1 MKKLTFGGACAL
13 LVLTIGASAGT
24 LDVTNNY
31 NFPLSGGGGGAVATL
46 NGVSVEIF
54 CDDFDNNISLG
65 TNYSAN
71 VTALGTSANLS
82 ATRFGGISGL
92 GWTQFT
98 TLGSLD
104 DSFFNVGGAGSTA
117 VARYAMAAYLVSLY
131 NQTPAD
137 YPVDNQIQDAIWS
150 IMDPAGET
158 VSDPG
163 VNGTSFV
170 EQAANWYMGMDNS
183 ANLTAL
189 NNFLAHYEIV
199 SPASMDCSNR
209 LVNCGFQEQIV
220 DPNPIP
226 APTPTPEPRGGALA
240 LLGVF
245 AIGMFGL
252 RRVRGADS
260 CVHVAS

>member
-1 MKKLTFGGACAL
+1 MKKLIFGAACAL
-13 LVLTIGASAGT
+13 LVLTIGGSAET
-24 LDVTNNY
+24 LDVTNSY
-31 NFPLSGGGGGAVATL
+31 NFPLSGGGGGAAATL

-65 TNYSAN
+65 TDYSAN
-71 VTALGTSANLS
+71 VTTLGTSASLS
-82 ATRFGGISGL
+82 DTRFGGVSGL
-92 GWTQFT
+92 GWTQFA
-98 TLGSLD
+98 TLGSQD
-104 DSFFNVGGAGSTA
+104 DAFFNAGGAGSTA
-117 VARYAMAAYLVSLY
+117 LARYAMVAYLVSLY

-189 NNFLAHYEIV
+189 NNFLSHYQVV
-199 SPASMDCSNR
+199 SPASMDCANR
-209 LVNCGFQEQIV
+209 LANCGFQEQIV
-220 DPNPIP
+220 DANPIP
-226 APTPTPEPRGGALA
+226 APTPTPEPRGVALM

-245 AIGMFGL
+245 AIGMFGFG
-252 RRVRGADS
+252 RARAAGS
-260 CVHVAS
+260 GVHLAS